1 MQAATFEEALEQLLV
16 KEHRYHRD
24 AYLFLREALD
34 HTRAMLGRDNK
45 AVRRLKDVMQGEMK
59 GVIREELKRASEE
72 QHVTGQQLLE
82 GVRELALETFG
93 PMAIT
98 VFEEWGVHSCQDF
111 GEMVFILVEN
121 QLLRKT
127 DKDSR
132 ADFENGYDFE
142 EAFRKPFLPR
152 SKIPAPVK
160 TPKLTKT

>member
-34 HTRAMLGRDNK
+34 HTRAMQERDAK
-45 AVRRLKDVMQGEMK
+45 AEKPVRRNIL
-59 GVIREELKRASEE
+59 RE

-98 VFEEWGVHSCQDF
+98 VFDEWGVHSCQDF